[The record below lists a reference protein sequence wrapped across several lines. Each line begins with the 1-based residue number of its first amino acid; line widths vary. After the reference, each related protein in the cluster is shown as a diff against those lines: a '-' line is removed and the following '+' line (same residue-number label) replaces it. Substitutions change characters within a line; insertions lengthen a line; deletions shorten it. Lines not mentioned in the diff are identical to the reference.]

1 MARNLE
7 VEVDGLRTASSA
19 STMVAAGL
27 ADGAVTESVSSSRPS
42 GAGISALDAVCA
54 QVRTRQSDRIAQQA
68 AHLSSAST
76 RYDDA
81 DYGNAAALDEAI

>member
-27 ADGAVTESVSSSRPS
+27 ADRPVTESVSGSTPS

-54 QVRTRQSDRIAQQA
+54 EVRIRQSDRIAQQA
-68 AHLSSAST
+68 AHLSSAGA
-76 RYDDA
+76 RYGDA
-81 DYGNAAALDEAI
+81 DHGSAAALDGAI